1 MGVTVRSAL
10 DKSAPLT
17 LASFALLFQAHSYAS
32 LSIWYVCK
40 KGFFFSDYPNPLMFL
55 NAF

>member
-32 LSIWYVCK
+32 LSIWYACK
-40 KGFFFSDYPNPLMFL
+40 KGFFSDYPSPLMFL

>member
-40 KGFFFSDYPNPLMFL
+40 KGFFSDYPNPLMFL

>member
-17 LASFALLFQAHSYAS
+17 LASFWAKNYFKYIHMLLAVAGMFANK
-32 LSIWYVCK
+32 V
-40 KGFFFSDYPNPLMFL
+40 FF
-55 NAF
+55 

>member
-40 KGFFFSDYPNPLMFL
+40 KDFFSDYPNLLMFL